1 MNEPY
6 TLDELKRR
14 FNELGLDHFVTSI
27 EFDEC
32 NNATMNVSINLQL
45 IKPAEGLD
53 VSVHV
58 EGDTPEER
66 FNRAMA
72 VLDAK

>member
-1 MNEPY
+1 MNDPY

-14 FNELGLDHFVTSI
+14 FQELGLDHFVSSI
-27 EFDEC
+27 EFDTYTED
-32 NNATMNVSINLQL
+32 TMNVTINLQL
-45 IKPAEGLD
+45 IKPVDSLT
-53 VSVHV
+53 
-58 EGDTPEER
+58 TPEER

>member
-14 FNELGLDHFVTSI
+14 FQELGLDHMVSSI
-27 EFDEC
+27 EFDNEYFD
-32 NNATMNVSINLQL
+32 TMNVTINLQL
-45 IKPAEGLD
+45 IRQVDIK
-53 VSVHV
+53 
-58 EGDTPEER
+58 DTPEEC

-72 VLDAK
+72 ILDA

>member
-1 MNEPY
+1 MNDLY

-14 FNELGLDHFVTSI
+14 FQELGLDHIVSSI
-27 EFDEC
+27 EFDTYTED
-32 NNATMNVSINLQL
+32 TMNVLINLQL
-45 IKPAEGLD
+45 IKPVDSLT
-53 VSVHV
+53 
-58 EGDTPEER
+58 TPEER